1 MKNILFL
8 VSMLLGTT
16 SPAVDAESDTPK
28 EPTASI
34 VESVNSSF
42 SKVEL
47 RAREA
52 AVRVWTGGGHGS
64 GSYLVHKGFHFILT
78 AQHVASGPL
87 GTSYLVGK
95 DDEII
100 STTLVYSD
108 IGDDIAVLYVPEQF
122 KTIKPMKYKPTKKIS
137 NISERIT
144 YSGFPSSH
152 KLMTIRG
159 RVAGYADKAGSGRQ
173 IILHTYGWFGCSGSV
188 IYNSSGEVVGVLWGV
203 DAEYYPTMAI
213 IEDMIWVVPIREL
226 DIEVPINRIC
236 RYNKMKFC

>member
-1 MKNILFL
+1 MFALSDLFHREKKTNTKMDYSANMGFTQNEIFFSRL
-8 VSMLLGTT
+8 
-16 SPAVDAESDTPK
+16 AESNENMATCKRLPAGFKSLVTKLYKAVEHRIK
-28 EPTASI
+28 EGCDHE
-34 VESVNSSF
+34 VF
-42 SKVEL
+42 SPQKKDYKD
-47 RAREA
+47 
-52 AVRVWTGGGHGS
+52 WSHG
-64 GSYLVHKGFHFILT
+64 
-78 AQHVASGPL
+78 
-87 GTSYLVGK
+87 
-95 DDEII
+95 
-100 STTLVYSD
+100 
-108 IGDDIAVLYVPEQF
+108 EQF

>member
-1 MKNILFL
+1 MKYLLLCLAML
-8 VSMLLGTT
+8 VGAGPVTQQESGVSQPTSMM
-16 SPAVDAESDTPK
+16 AET
-28 EPTASI
+28 
-34 VESVNSSF
+34 VNASF

-47 RAREA
+47 KVRNA

-64 GSYLVHKGFHFILT
+64 GSYLVHKGFHFVLT
-78 AQHVASGPL
+78 AQHVANGPI
-87 GTSYLVGK
+87 GMSYLVGK
-95 DDEII
+95 DDEMVL
-100 STTLVYSD
+100 TTLVYSD
-108 IGDDIAVLYVPEQF
+108 AGDDIAVLFVSEQF
-122 KTIKPMKYKPTKKIS
+122 KTIKPMKYKPTKKIA
-137 NISERIT
+137 NVSERVT

-159 RVAGYADKAGSGRQ
+159 RVAGYEDKEESGRQ

-203 DAEYYPTMAI
+203 DAEYYPTIAV
-213 IEDMIWVVPIREL
+213 IEDMIWVVPIQEL